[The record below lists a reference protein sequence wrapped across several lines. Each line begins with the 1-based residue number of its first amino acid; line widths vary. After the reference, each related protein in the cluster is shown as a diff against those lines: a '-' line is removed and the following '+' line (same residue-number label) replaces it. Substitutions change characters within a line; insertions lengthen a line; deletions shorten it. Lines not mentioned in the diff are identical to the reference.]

1 MVKHSFKC
9 LSLSHATGMLSGN
22 GQKSILVIS
31 FVLSFPEEEQG
42 ILVILF
48 LCSRLMRN
56 HADPQLR
63 WTVFCVS
70 GKLSVLQTDALVLAQ
85 IKCFPTH
92 IVHSGSGSSQ
102 SS

>member
-9 LSLSHATGMLSGN
+9 LSHATGMLSGN

-31 FVLSFPEEEQG
+31 FVLSFPEEQG